1 MIPLA
6 YFHVTNLN
14 LTYCRNKTPD
24 SAGHGSVSSRGG
36 DTTQAADPSC
46 FAAVFE
52 GTGSAAGE
60 VGVAAISLAS
70 PGLILCQVILRT
82 VSLMNTE

>member
-1 MIPLA
+1 M
-6 YFHVTNLN
+6 
-14 LTYCRNKTPD
+14 
-24 SAGHGSVSSRGG
+24 SSRGG

-70 PGLILCQVILRT
+70 PGLILCQVILQ
-82 VSLMNTE
+82 LFH